1 MGMIALVIKKKT
13 AAEGNRRNQK
23 GGTYMAS
30 KKNIG
35 LGVAA
40 VAAAGAGAALA
51 AKSLKKHANVGLEQ
65 GQVTQDSFDGE
76 KQGRLRAG
84 AIGSTQSWITA
95 TPSLAGMIKTARA
108 SITATATMRRL
119 RDPGN
124 RKAWTRK
131 TLTS

>member
-1 MGMIALVIKKKT
+1 
-13 AAEGNRRNQK
+13 
-23 GGTYMAS
+23 MAS

-76 KQGRLRAG
+76 KAGKAAGRSHRKYTELDYRNTELGRYDKNSKGIYYSNGNYEAF
-84 AIGSTQSWITA
+84 AR
-95 TPSLAGMIKTARA
+95 PRCKLACKK
-108 SITATATMRRL
+108 L
-119 RDPGN
+119 
-124 RKAWTRK
+124 
-131 TLTS
+131 LTCA